1 MRGTFDLVVLKVILG
16 SFNAFCLKV
25 VCNSKK
31 IGVIAKGTFGT
42 CALIHIMVTF
52 DLVVVYVVFGVVQC
66 ICFKLARRGI
76 GVICHLPCL
85 PLSTRTES
93 MSIGLLLR
101 CTEGFSVL
109 FFKTRFSFGR
119 ALL

>member
-1 MRGTFDLVVLKVILG
+1 MWGTFDLVVLKVILEL
-16 SFNAFCLKV
+16 FNAFCLKL

-42 CALIHIMVTF
+42 CVLIHIMVTF
-52 DLVVVYVVFGVVQC
+52 DLVVVYVVLGVIQC
-66 ICFKLARRGI
+66 ICLKLARRGI
-76 GVICHLPCL
+76 GVIFHLPCL
-85 PLSTRTES
+85 PLSTRTKSKS
-93 MSIGLLLR
+93 MGLLLR

-109 FFKTRFSFGR
+109 FSKTRFSFCR